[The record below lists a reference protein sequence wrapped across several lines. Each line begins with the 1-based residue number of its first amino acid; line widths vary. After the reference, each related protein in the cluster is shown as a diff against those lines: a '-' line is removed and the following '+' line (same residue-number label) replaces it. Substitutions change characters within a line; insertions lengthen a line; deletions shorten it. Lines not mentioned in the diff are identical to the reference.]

1 MTKRKDATVYRGQPW
16 VYAVL
21 AVGLVVVCGPF
32 VWMVLSAFKSEREI
46 YANPPTWIPENP
58 TLANFTD
65 LFSRMDVGTYLFNSV
80 FIAVAAT
87 VGNVLF
93 CSMVGYALA
102 KIEFAGRRAVFGIVL
117 TKMMIPGMVLA
128 LPTYVIV
135 ANLGLVD
142 TYAGIILP
150 GLAGPMGVFLMRQFI
165 GGLPDDLMAAARV
178 DGAGELRIFARIVLP
193 LCRPAMATL
202 GLLTFLGSWN
212 SFIWPMYVAQSKEM
226 YTLPVAIALLT
237 KEAVNLQYGQL
248 LAGSVTLVVPI
259 IVVFVL
265 FQRHFVQG
273 IATTGLK

>member
-1 MTKRKDATVYRGQPW
+1 MNKDRTVYKGQPW
-16 VYAVL
+16 IYAVL
-21 AVGLVVVCGPF
+21 SIGLVVVCAPF
-32 VWMVLSAFKSEREI
+32 IWMVLSSFKTEKEI
-46 YANPPTWIPENP
+46 YANPPTWLPMKP
-58 TLANFTD
+58 TLANFVD
-65 LFSRMDVGTYLFNSV
+65 LYERMDVGTYFTNSV
-80 FIAVAAT
+80 LIAVVAT
-87 VGNVLF
+87 AGNVLF

-102 KIEFAGRRAVFGIVL
+102 KIDFAGRKVIFGMVL
-117 TKMMIPGMVLA
+117 TKLMIPGMVLA
-128 LPTYVIV
+128 MPTYVIV

-178 DGAGELRIFARIVLP
+178 DGAGELKIFLRIVLP
-193 LCRPAMATL
+193 LCKPAMATL

-226 YTLPVAIALLT
+226 YTLPVAIALHA
-237 KEAVNLQYGQL
+237 KEAVNTDYGQL
-248 LAGSVTLVVPI
+248 LAGAVTLVVPI
-259 IVVFVL
+259 ILVFVF